1 MAKGF
6 GLKAADGQTVTH
18 KLGEA
23 IEVVG
28 GNSNINTTVKNGKV
42 QVNLNNSLDLSNA
55 GSVKTGDTTLNNS
68 GLTIS
73 GGPSVTKNGIDA
85 GSKKITNV
93 SNGTDPNDAV
103 NFSQLNATNNNVTN
117 LNNTVNNVNATVNKG
132 WNINTTASEGGNV
145 SSSKE
150 HNVKMGDTVTID
162 AGKNINITQSNGKIS
177 IATSDTPN
185 FTGVNTQNLTLRP
198 KGNVDFGGNVL
209 HNVAAPVSDTDAA
222 NKKYVDDGRTTV
234 NSSDK
239 SVSVNGTGTNP
250 KNYDLSVNM
259 TKVANDVKLK
269 YSGDNNTSGENSLS
283 NRVNFKGSDY
293 ITTKASNGEVAFD
306 LTDSTKNKIN
316 NAMQSFTV
324 GGIAVDGKN
333 LESKEIKNGNK
344 VNFKENAYTMV
355 TIESNDNGANVSIT
369 PVLQDLNVNVTT
381 GEVSVNATNSAT
393 HPDGFATAKQVAD
406 AINKSG
412 WTAKVAGVNDGERDA
427 TSIESELINPGDVLT
442 YQAGKNLKVKQES
455 GKITYSTKDNVSFS
469 NVTVGDV
476 VINNQGINAGNK
488 AITNVANGTNATDAV
503 NLSQLNASTAA
514 AKTEVKQG
522 NNVVVNSTKD
532 ADGHTIYTVHAN
544 SSSVSKGSD
553 KIIVNG
559 TYNATTGITD
569 YSVDLSKEAKDQL
582 AKEESV
588 STDSSNLN
596 VSVNATKNATGGND
610 YIVRLNNTLNLTKD
624 GSVTIGDTKLD
635 NNGLTI
641 TGGPNV
647 TKDGIDAGDKKITNV
662 SNGTVDANSKDAVN
676 GSQLYATNQNVT
688 NITNEVGKGW
698 NLTTSKSGS
707 GNAVNSTL
715 HNVKMGETVTLDA
728 GNNINITQTNG
739 TISIS
744 TSDTPTF
751 ANITVKDG
759 KDGKDGAS
767 VVINGKDG
775 TIGANGKDGTGV
787 VLNGKDGTIG
797 INGKNGV
804 NATLTVAEG
813 QTTVNPKDNGQ
824 NITRIVY
831 NTTDASGNTVTREV
845 ATLDDGLKFKGDNDT
860 VINRTLGSQLNI
872 TGGADT
878 ANLTDNNIGVVGNAS
893 GDLVLKLNKNLNL
906 TKDGSVV
913 IGNST
918 LNDGG
923 LTITGGPSI
932 TQGGIDAGDK
942 KITNVTDGDL
952 SATSKDA
959 VNGSQLYATNQN
971 VTNIT
976 NEVGK
981 GWNLTT
987 SQSGSGNAVNST
999 LHNVKM
1005 GETVT
1010 LDAGNNINI
1019 TQNGSNISIST
1030 SDTPNFSNIT
1040 VGKDGKDGQIG
1051 INGKDGASANIT
1063 VANGSGT
1070 LDDSSKGGDG
1080 ITRIVYNT
1088 TNSDGSTT
1096 TREVATKD
1104 DGLIFQGD
1112 NGKAIKKKLGETLNI
1127 TGGVT
1132 DENQLTDNNIGII
1145 NKDGNLTVKLNK
1157 DLNLTKDGSVTIGN
1171 TTLNND
1177 GLNITGGPSITQGG
1191 INAGD
1196 KKITNVSAGNVS
1208 ENSTDAVNGGQLYTA
1223 ITNSGFNLTTKAV
1236 ADSNGQASADG
1247 LSDDDKRI
1255 ATNETFTLGAGN
1267 NIVIKQIANGYEIA
1281 TSNNITVGA
1290 AGKDGKPGVDGTIG
1304 VNGKDGASVVING
1317 KDGSIGLTGPK
1328 GADGK
1333 DGASATLQVVNGTKG
1348 LDGNDGKDGE
1358 SKTRIE
1364 YTKPNGDKEEVA
1376 TLKDGLVFKGD
1387 NDAVINRTLN
1397 SQLDIVGGAKEAN
1410 LTDNNIGVIGNANG
1424 TMTIKLNKDLN
1435 LTENGSV
1442 NLGDT
1447 VLNSTGLTITN
1458 GPKVTKDGIDAG
1470 DKKIT
1475 NVTNGTVDA
1484 NSKDAVNGSQ
1494 LYATNQNVTNITN
1507 EVGKGWNLTTSKS
1520 GSGNAVNST
1529 LHNVKMGETVTLDA
1543 GNNINI
1549 TQTNGTISISTSDT
1563 PTFANITVKDGK
1575 DGKDGAS
1582 VVINGKDGS
1591 IGLTGPKGAD
1601 GSNGTSATIQVV
1613 NGTKGLDGNDGVN
1626 GESKT
1631 RIEYVKPDGN
1641 KEEIA
1646 TLKDGLVFKGDNDT
1660 KINRTLNSRL
1670 DIVGG
1675 AKEANLTANNIGVIG
1690 HANGTMEVKLN
1701 KDLNLTDKGSISIG
1715 NTTLNNEGLTING
1728 GPNIT
1733 QGGIDAGNK
1742 KITNVAD
1749 GNVSKDSK
1757 DAINGGQLYSVIA
1770 NTGFNLASK
1779 AVENTTG
1786 TVSETTGL
1794 DEAGK
1799 RILTNETFNLDAGN
1813 NIVIKQIK
1821 DGYEVATAENV
1832 TFTNIT
1838 VGKDGK
1844 DGTIG
1849 VNGKDGTGVVLNG
1862 KDGVI
1867 GINGKDGVSAN
1878 ITVANGSGTLDAD
1891 DKGGKGI
1898 TRIVYNTTNED
1909 GSVTT
1914 REVATKDDGLVFQGD
1929 NGDVIKKKLGQTLN
1943 ITGGV
1948 TEENKLTDNNIGVVS
1963 KDGNL
1968 TVKLNKDLNLTKD
1981 GSVTIGDVN
1990 LSNGGLSI
1998 NGGPSINK
2006 DGIDAGDKKIT
2017 NVTNGTVDANSKD
2030 AVNGS
2035 QLYAT
2040 NQNVTNITNE
2050 VGKGWNLTTSKSGS
2064 GNAVNSTLHNV
2075 KMGETVTLDAGNNI
2089 NITQTNG
2096 TISISTSDTPTFS
2109 NITVKDGKDGTSVV
2123 INGKDGTIG
2132 ANGKDGTGVVLNGKD
2147 GTIGIN
2153 GKNGVNATL
2162 TVAEGQTTVNP
2173 KDKGQNITRIVY
2185 NTTDKDGNTVTRE
2198 VATLDD
2204 GLKFKGDNDTVINRT
2219 LGSQLNITG
2228 GADTANLTDNNIG
2241 VVGNANGDLVLK
2253 LNKNLN
2259 LTKDGS
2265 VVIGNSTLNDGGLT
2279 INGGPSI
2286 KIDGINAGD
2295 KKITNV
2301 AAGDISKDS
2310 KDAVN
2315 GGQLYSVIADTGFNL
2330 ASKQVTGTNGVS
2342 SVDANLADADKRVV
2356 TNETFNLDAGNNIV
2370 IKQIKDGYEV
2380 ATAENVTFTNITVGK
2395 DGKDGTIGVNG
2406 KDGASVVLNGK
2417 DGSIGLTGPKG
2428 QDGKDGASAN
2438 ITVANGT
2445 GTLDEN
2451 GKGGDGITRI
2461 VYNTTNADGSVTTRE
2476 VATKDDGLVFQG
2488 DNGDVIKKKLGQTL
2502 NITGGVTEENKLTD
2516 NNIGVVSK
2524 DGNLTVKLSKDLN
2537 LTDKGTITIGD
2548 VNLSNGGLTINGGPS
2563 INKDGIN
2570 AGDKKITNV
2579 ADGNVSNGSKE
2590 AINGGQLYTAITNS
2604 GFNLTTKAVAG
2615 SNGEESE
2622 DANLSDDD
2630 KRIANNETFT
2640 LDAGNNLV
2648 IKQIAN
2654 GYQIATSSNMTIGK
2668 DGKDGVDGRI
2678 GVNGKDGAS
2687 VVLNGKD
2694 GSIGLTGPKGADGK
2708 SASANISVANGT
2720 GTLDENGKGGDG
2732 ITRIVYNTTNADG
2745 TTTTREIATKDDGL
2759 VFQGDNGKA
2768 IKKKL
2773 GETLNITGGVT
2784 EESKLTD
2791 NNIGIINKDGNLTV
2805 KLSKDLNLTDKG
2817 TITIGDVNLSNGGLT
2832 INGGPSINKDGIN
2845 AGDKKITNV
2854 ADGNVS
2860 NGSKEAINGG
2870 QLYTAIT
2877 NSGFNL
2883 TTKAVADSNGQVSAD
2898 GLSDDDKRIATNE
2911 TFTLDAGN
2919 NLVIKQIANGY
2930 EIATGNNITVGA
2942 AGKDGKP
2949 GVDGTIGVNGKDGA
2963 SVVINGK
2970 DGSIGLTGPK
2980 GQDGKDGASA
2990 TLQVVNGTKGL
3001 DGNDGKDGESKTRIE
3016 YVKPDGTKEEVATL
3030 KDGLVFKG
3038 DNDTKI
3044 NRTLNS
3050 QLEIVGG
3057 AKEADLTDNNIGVI
3071 GDANGT
3077 MTIKLNKD
3085 LNLTDK
3091 GSVNLGGTVLN
3102 STGLTITNGPSITK
3116 DGINAGDKKVT
3127 NVTEGTLAED
3137 SKDAVN
3143 GSQLYATNQNITNV
3157 TNDVAKGWNITTSGN
3172 ANGTSLHN
3180 VRMGDTVTLDAGNN
3194 INITQTNGTISIS
3207 TSDTPNFAN
3216 VTVGKDGQNGID
3228 GTIGVNG
3235 KDGASVVLNGKDG
3248 SIGLTGPKGADGKS
3262 ASANITVA
3270 NGTGTLDE
3278 NGKGGDGIERIVY
3291 NTTNKDGSVTT
3302 REIATKDDG
3311 LVFKGDNGK
3320 AIKKKL
3326 GETLNI
3332 TGGVTEADKLTD
3344 NNIGVVNKDGNLT
3357 VKLSKDLNLTD
3368 KGSVT
3373 IGNVSISSGGI
3384 DLGNTTITNLNGN
3397 LDKVDNTTT
3406 SNPDQT
3412 GNKYENI
3419 TNNAATVG
3427 DVLNAGWNLQANG
3440 NAVDFVTHG
3449 NTVNFNNGTG
3459 VAVNAVYNATTG
3471 ATNITFNTTN
3481 SYIDENGAL
3490 TNTPSNKVK
3499 FIGAN
3504 NSAPV
3509 LITNV
3514 DSGVLPQGTSLPTN
3528 VTFNEYLNNLTGD
3541 ALNNVVNAGDLKNA
3555 TQNITKDTLSAV
3567 GFNLKSAI
3575 VAGSN
3580 GAVSEQDGLT
3590 EADKRLTNNET
3601 FNLNAGNNIVI
3612 KQIANGYEVATSNNI
3627 TVGAAGKDGKD
3638 GVDGTIGVNGK
3649 DGSAVVINGK
3659 DGSIGLNGKDG
3670 ANGLTIKGGQ
3680 GPAGVNGKD
3689 GETTTRIQYVVNGT
3703 TENVANL
3710 NDGLKFKGDNDQVIN
3725 RTLNSQLNIVGGAQ
3739 EANLTANNIGV
3750 IGHANGTMEVK
3761 LNKDLNLTKDGSIT
3775 LGNTTLKDGNFT
3787 MGNVTINN
3795 DGLTIKDGPS
3805 ITNKGID
3812 AGNKVIT
3819 NVANGTNAT
3828 DAVNLSQLNAS
3839 TAAAKTEVQ
3848 QGKNVVVTNT
3858 TAADGHTI
3866 YTVNAE
3872 KSVVTGSN
3880 AVNVTTTVDKANF
3893 TTSYN
3898 IDLSDEMKKQIGKE
3912 ESVTAGD
3919 SNIKVVANGTNASGG
3934 KNFDVSLNKDLNL
3947 TKDGSV
3953 TIGGTS
3959 LTDGNVTVGNTTL
3972 NNDGLAI
3979 KNGPSITN
3987 EGINAGNK
3995 KVTNVADGDISPNSK
4010 DAINGSQLYT
4020 SIANSGFNLATNGE
4034 VIGTDKRINNNE
4046 TFTLNQGKNIVVKQI
4061 DNGYEVSTA
4070 NNFII
4075 GEKGEPGKDGVDG
4088 TIGVNGKDGSSVVI
4102 NGKDGS
4108 IGLTGPKGAD
4118 GKNATATIRVID
4130 GQKGL
4135 DGNDGKDGESKTR
4148 IEYTKQDGSKEQV
4161 ATLND
4166 GLEFMGDSGTVSKQ
4180 KLNSRVNVVGGQA
4193 DESKLSSAANIGV
4206 VSDGKG
4212 KLTVKLA
4219 KDIDLGKEGSV
4230 AIGNTTVNNNGLVI
4244 KGSDPKGTDTV
4255 SVTDKGISAGNK
4267 VISNVAPGV
4276 KPTDAVN
4283 KGQLD
4288 QVRGDI
4294 YNVNN
4299 RVDNLDKRVRGIGAN
4314 AAAASSL
4321 PQVYMPGKSMVAA
4334 AAGGYSGASA
4344 IAVGYSRASDNGK
4357 VILKLTGTANSAGHY
4372 SGGVGVGYQW

>member
-1 MAKGF
+1 MNKIFKVVFNHALGVWVAVSELAKGYVKSSRNSVNDNTGDTKLNVFSKESGYFKLSMLSLALFVTAGLIAEPANAVANLAGNTADSGHTGTIVIGAYGEYKKEGASTYGNRADTYQQNPSSGPQYGSIAIGGYAAVSGVKKAIAYGHSAKVTGGPEGGIALGANSQVSAAASTEASTKSLTINGTTYTYAGQPTSSTAQLSIGNGNLKRQITNVAAGRVSESSTDAINGSQLYAVVKAINGLNATSGGLSNFIVGADKNHNATGINVTKDANRFDVISADEKYLTTKVNGTSVEIDLNASAKNAINQVANNTQNITKNAQNISNNAQNITKNVQNISNNTQNITKNAQDIAKGF
-6 GLKAADGQTVTH
+6 GLKAADGQNVTH
-18 KLGEA
+18 KLGNP

-28 GNSNINTTVKNGKV
+28 GNSNINTTVDGGKV
-42 QVNLNNSLDLSNA
+42 KINLNNTLDLSKT
-55 GSVKTGDTTLNNS
+55 GSVKTGDTTLNNT

-73 GGPSVTKNGIDA
+73 GGPSVTKNGINAGNQKITNVSNGTNPNDAVNFSQLNATNNNVTNLNNSVNNINATVNKGWNINTSKSGTGNVSGNKQHNIKMGDTVTIDAGDNINITQASGQISIATSKTPNFTSVDTGSLTVRPNGNVNFGGNVLQNVGKPTNNTDAANKKYVDDGRTIVTSKDKSVTINVSGTDQKTYDLSVNVTSTTPDFKYKGDNNTSGSNKLSEAITFQGSDHVKTTASNGTVTFDLTDTAKTQLKKEESVNSTSSNVIVTENGKNSTGGKNYSVSLNNTLDLTDAGSVKAGNTLLNNTGLTISGGPSVTQGGINA

-132 WNINTTASEGGNV
+132 WNISTTASAGGNV
-145 SSSKE
+145 SGNKN

-185 FTGVNTQNLTLRP
+185 FTGVSTQNLTVRP
-198 KGNVDFGGNVL
+198 NGNIDFGNNVL
-209 HNVAAPVSDTDAA
+209 HNVAAPTADTGAA

-234 NSSDK
+234 NSTDK
-239 SVSVNGTGTNP
+239 SVNVTANSANP

-259 TKVANDVKLK
+259 SKVANDVTLK
-269 YSGDNNTSGENSLS
+269 YSADSGNGTNKLAEE
-283 NRVNFKGSDY
+283 VKFKGSDY
-293 ITTKASNGEVAFD
+293 VKTTAKNGEVAFD
-306 LTDSTKNKIN
+306 LSDNAKNKIN
-316 NAMQSFTV
+316 NAIQNFTV
-324 GGIAVDGKN
+324 GADKANTAAGLNITNGGRFDIVGAENNYIETAVSGNNITVGLNSTAVDSIKKAQKGFGLKAQDGANVTHQLGEAIEVVGGNSNINTTIADGKV
-333 LESKEIKNGNK
+333 K
-344 VNFKENAYTMV
+344 VNLNNTLDLTKDGKI
-355 TIESNDNGANVSIT
+355 TIGNSTLNDNGLTIT
-369 PVLQDLNVNVTT
+369 NGPSVTK
-381 GEVSVNATNSAT
+381 E
-393 HPDGFATAKQVAD
+393 
-406 AINKSG
+406 
-412 WTAKVAGVNDGERDA
+412 
-427 TSIESELINPGDVLT
+427 
-442 YQAGKNLKVKQES
+442 
-455 GKITYSTKDNVSFS
+455 
-469 NVTVGDV
+469 
-476 VINNQGINAGNK
+476 GINAGNK
-488 AITNVANGTNATDAV
+488 NITNVANGTNATDAVNLSQLNASKTEVKQGKNVVVSNETAADGHTIYTVNANASSVSKGSDNVTVTGEYNATTGITDYKVDLSEQAKKDLAKEESVSTDSSNLNVTVNATQNAKGGKDYIVRLNNTLNLTKDGSVTIGDTKLDNSGLTINGGPSVTKEGINAGNKNITNVANGTNATDAV

-522 NNVVVNSTKD
+522 NNVIVNSTKD

-544 SSSVSKGSD
+544 TSSVSNGSD
-553 KIIVNG
+553 KVTVTGN
-559 TYNATTGITD
+559 YNATTGITD
-569 YSVDLSKEAKDQL
+569 YSVDLSKAAKDQL

-588 STDSSNLN
+588 STDSANLN
-596 VSVNATKNATGGND
+596 VSVNATKNTTGGND
-610 YIVRLNNTLNLTKD
+610 YIVRLNNTLNLTEN

-641 TGGPNV
+641 NGGPNV
-647 TKDGIDAGDKKITNV
+647 TKDGINAGDKKITNV
-662 SNGTVDANSKDAVN
+662 TNGTLSADSKDAVN
-676 GSQLYATNQNVT
+676 GSQLYATNQNIT
-688 NITNEVGKGW
+688 NVTNEVAKGW
-698 NLTTSKSGS
+698 NITTS
-707 GNAVNSTL
+707 GNAVNSTV
-715 HNVKMGETVTLDA
+715 HNVKMGETVTIDA
-728 GNNINITQTNG
+728 GSNINITQNNG
-739 TISIS
+739 NISIS

-751 ANITVKDG
+751 SNITVKDG
-759 KDGKDGAS
+759 KDG
-767 VVINGKDG
+767 
-775 TIGANGKDGTGV
+775 
-787 VLNGKDGTIG
+787 
-797 INGKNGV
+797 
-804 NATLTVAEG
+804 
-813 QTTVNPKDNGQ
+813 Q
-824 NITRIVY
+824 N
-831 NTTDASGNTVTREV
+831 
-845 ATLDDGLKFKGDNDT
+845 
-860 VINRTLGSQLNI
+860 
-872 TGGADT
+872 
-878 ANLTDNNIGVVGNAS
+878 
-893 GDLVLKLNKNLNL
+893 
-906 TKDGSVV
+906 
-913 IGNST
+913 
-918 LNDGG
+918 
-923 LTITGGPSI
+923 
-932 TQGGIDAGDK
+932 
-942 KITNVTDGDL
+942 
-952 SATSKDA
+952 
-959 VNGSQLYATNQN
+959 
-971 VTNIT
+971 
-976 NEVGK
+976 
-981 GWNLTT
+981 
-987 SQSGSGNAVNST
+987 
-999 LHNVKM
+999 
-1005 GETVT
+1005 
-1010 LDAGNNINI
+1010 
-1019 TQNGSNISIST
+1019 
-1030 SDTPNFSNIT
+1030 
-1040 VGKDGKDGQIG
+1040 
-1051 INGKDGASANIT
+1051 
-1063 VANGSGT
+1063 
-1070 LDDSSKGGDG
+1070 
-1080 ITRIVYNT
+1080 
-1088 TNSDGSTT
+1088 
-1096 TREVATKD
+1096 
-1104 DGLIFQGD
+1104 
-1112 NGKAIKKKLGETLNI
+1112 
-1127 TGGVT
+1127 
-1132 DENQLTDNNIGII
+1132 
-1145 NKDGNLTVKLNK
+1145 
-1157 DLNLTKDGSVTIGN
+1157 
-1171 TTLNND
+1171 
-1177 GLNITGGPSITQGG
+1177 
-1191 INAGD
+1191 
-1196 KKITNVSAGNVS
+1196 
-1208 ENSTDAVNGGQLYTA
+1208 
-1223 ITNSGFNLTTKAV
+1223 
-1236 ADSNGQASADG
+1236 
-1247 LSDDDKRI
+1247 
-1255 ATNETFTLGAGN
+1255 
-1267 NIVIKQIANGYEIA
+1267 
-1281 TSNNITVGA
+1281 
-1290 AGKDGKPGVDGTIG
+1290 
-1304 VNGKDGASVVING
+1304 GASVVING

-1328 GADGK
+1328 GADG
-1333 DGASATLQVVNGTKG
+1333 A
-1348 LDGNDGKDGE
+1348 
-1358 SKTRIE
+1358 
-1364 YTKPNGDKEEVA
+1364 
-1376 TLKDGLVFKGD
+1376 
-1387 NDAVINRTLN
+1387 
-1397 SQLDIVGGAKEAN
+1397 
-1410 LTDNNIGVIGNANG
+1410 
-1424 TMTIKLNKDLN
+1424 
-1435 LTENGSV
+1435 
-1442 NLGDT
+1442 
-1447 VLNSTGLTITN
+1447 
-1458 GPKVTKDGIDAG
+1458 
-1470 DKKIT
+1470 
-1475 NVTNGTVDA
+1475 
-1484 NSKDAVNGSQ
+1484 
-1494 LYATNQNVTNITN
+1494 
-1507 EVGKGWNLTTSKS
+1507 
-1520 GSGNAVNST
+1520 
-1529 LHNVKMGETVTLDA
+1529 
-1543 GNNINI
+1543 
-1549 TQTNGTISISTSDT
+1549 
-1563 PTFANITVKDGK
+1563 
-1575 DGKDGAS
+1575 
-1582 VVINGKDGS
+1582 
-1591 IGLTGPKGAD
+1591 
-1601 GSNGTSATIQVV
+1601 NGTSATIKVV

-1631 RIEYVKPDGN
+1631 RIEYVKPDGT

-1646 TLKDGLVFKGDNDT
+1646 TLKDGLKFKGDNAQV
-1660 KINRTLNSRL
+1660 INRTLNSQL

-1675 AKEANLTANNIGVIG
+1675 AKEANLTANNIGVVG

-1715 NTTLNNEGLTING
+1715 NTTLNNDGLTING

-1749 GNVSKDSK
+1749 GNVTKDSK
-1757 DAINGGQLYSVIA
+1757 DAVNGGQLYSVIA
-1770 NTGFNLASK
+1770 ETGFNLASK
-1779 AVENTTG
+1779 VVENTTG
-1786 TVSETTGL
+1786 AVSEATGL
-1794 DEAGK
+1794 DAAGK

-1878 ITVANGSGTLDAD
+1878 ITVANGTGTLDAD

-1898 TRIVYNTTNED
+1898 TRIVYNTTNAD
-1909 GSVTT
+1909 GSTTT
-1914 REVATKDDGLVFQGD
+1914 REVATKDDGLVFKGD
-1929 NGDVIKKKLGQTLN
+1929 NGDAIKKKLGETLN

-1948 TEENKLTDNNIGVVS
+1948 TEENKLTDNNIGVVN

-1968 TVKLNKDLNLTKD
+1968 TVKLNKDLNLTD
-1981 GSVTIGDVN
+1981 NGSVTIGGTTLN
-1990 LSNGGLSI
+1990 KEGLTI
-1998 NGGPSINK
+1998 NDGPSIHK
-2006 DGIDAGDKKIT
+2006 DGINAGDKKIT
-2017 NVTNGTVDANSKD
+2017 NVTNGTLSADSKD

-2040 NQNVTNITNE
+2040 NQNVTNVTNE
-2050 VGKGWNLTTSKSGS
+2050 VGKGWNITTSKSGS
-2064 GNAVNSTLHNV
+2064 GNVANSTLHNV

-2109 NITVKDGKDGTSVV
+2109 NITVKDGKDGKDGASVV
-2123 INGKDGTIG
+2123 INGKDGSIGLTGPKG
-2132 ANGKDGTGVVLNGKD
+2132 ANGKNGASAN
-2147 GTIGIN
+2147 IS
-2153 GKNGVNATL
+2153 
-2162 TVAEGQTTVNP
+2162 VAEGQTTVNP
-2173 KDKGQNITRIVY
+2173 KDNGQNITRIVY
-2185 NTTDKDGNTVTRE
+2185 NTTDASGNTVTRE
-2198 VATLDD
+2198 VATMDD
-2204 GLKFKGDNDTVINRT
+2204 GLKFKGDNDTIINRT

-2228 GADTANLTDNNIG
+2228 GVTDTANLTDNNIG

-2265 VVIGNSTLNDGGLT
+2265 LAIGNSTLNDGGLT

-2286 KIDGINAGD
+2286 KTDGINAGD

-2301 AAGDISKDS
+2301 AAGDINKDS

-2315 GGQLYSVIADTGFNL
+2315 GGQLYSVIANTGFNL
-2330 ASKQVTGTNGVS
+2330 ASKQVAGTNGAS
-2342 SVDANLADADKRVV
+2342 SEAENLAEGDKRIV

-2406 KDGASVVLNGK
+2406 ANGTGVVLNGK
-2417 DGSIGLTGPKG
+2417 DGSIGIK
-2428 QDGKDGASAN
+2428 GKDGASAN

-2461 VYNTTNADGSVTTRE
+2461 VYNTTNSDGSVTTRE
-2476 VATKDDGLVFQG
+2476 VATKDDGLVFKG
-2488 DNGDVIKKKLGQTL
+2488 DNGEAIKKKLGETL
-2502 NITGGVTEENKLTD
+2502 NITGGVTEADKLTD
-2516 NNIGVVSK
+2516 NNIGVVNK

-2537 LTDKGTITIGD
+2537 LTDKGSITIGD
-2548 VNLSNGGLTINGGPS
+2548 ANLSNGGLTINGGPS

-2590 AINGGQLYTAITNS
+2590 AINGGQLYAAITNS
-2604 GFNLTTKAVAG
+2604 GFSLTTKAVAN
-2615 SNGEESE
+2615 SNGEASAE
-2622 DANLSDDD
+2622 ANLSADD

-2687 VVLNGKD
+2687 VVINGKD
-2694 GSIGLTGPKGADGK
+2694 GSIGLTGPKGENGKDG
-2708 SASANISVANGT
+2708 ASANITVANGT
-2720 GTLDENGKGGDG
+2720 GTLDETGKGGEG

-2759 VFQGDNGKA
+2759 VFKGDNGEA

-2784 EESKLTD
+2784 DDSKLTD
-2791 NNIGIINKDGNLTV
+2791 NNIGVVNKNGNLTV
-2805 KLSKDLNLTDKG
+2805 KLNKDLNLTDKG
-2817 TITIGDVNLSNGGLT
+2817 SVTIGDVNLSNGGLS
-2832 INGGPSINKDGIN
+2832 INGGPSISKDGIN

-2854 ADGNVS
+2854 TNGTLSAD
-2860 NGSKEAINGG
+2860 SKE
-2870 QLYTAIT
+2870 
-2877 NSGFNL
+2877 
-2883 TTKAVADSNGQVSAD
+2883 
-2898 GLSDDDKRIATNE
+2898 
-2911 TFTLDAGN
+2911 
-2919 NLVIKQIANGY
+2919 
-2930 EIATGNNITVGA
+2930 
-2942 AGKDGKP
+2942 
-2949 GVDGTIGVNGKDGA
+2949 
-2963 SVVINGK
+2963 
-2970 DGSIGLTGPK
+2970 
-2980 GQDGKDGASA
+2980 
-2990 TLQVVNGTKGL
+2990 
-3001 DGNDGKDGESKTRIE
+3001 
-3016 YVKPDGTKEEVATL
+3016 
-3030 KDGLVFKG
+3030 
-3038 DNDTKI
+3038 
-3044 NRTLNS
+3044 
-3050 QLEIVGG
+3050 
-3057 AKEADLTDNNIGVI
+3057 
-3071 GDANGT
+3071 
-3077 MTIKLNKD
+3077 
-3085 LNLTDK
+3085 
-3091 GSVNLGGTVLN
+3091 
-3102 STGLTITNGPSITK
+3102 
-3116 DGINAGDKKVT
+3116 
-3127 NVTEGTLAED
+3127 
-3137 SKDAVN
+3137 AVN
-3143 GSQLYATNQNITNV
+3143 GSQLYATNQNVTNITNEV
-3157 TNDVAKGWNITTSGN
+3157 GKGWNITTSKSGSGN
-3172 ANGTSLHN
+3172 VANSTLHN
-3180 VRMGDTVTLDAGNN
+3180 VKMGDTVTLDAGNN

-3216 VTVGKDGQNGID
+3216 VTVGKDGKDGVD

-3235 KDGASVVLNGKDG
+3235 KDGASVVINGKDG
-3248 SIGLTGPKGADGKS
+3248 SIGLTGPKGADGKAG
-3262 ASANITVA
+3262 ASANITVKD
-3270 NGTGTLDE
+3270 GSGTLDE
-3278 NGKGGDGIERIVY
+3278 ANKGGDGITRLVY
-3291 NTTNKDGSVTT
+3291 NTTNADGSTTT

-3311 LVFKGDNGK
+3311 LVFKGDNGE

-3332 TGGVTEADKLTD
+3332 TGGVTDDSKLTD

-3384 DLGNTTITNLNGN
+3384 DLGNTTITNLSGN
-3397 LDKVDNTTT
+3397 LDKVNNTTT
-3406 SNPDQT
+3406 SNPDQN

-3440 NAVDFVTHG
+3440 KAVDFVTHG

-3481 SYIDENGAL
+3481 SYVDENGAL
-3490 TNTPSNKVK
+3490 TNTPSNKVR

-3514 DSGVLPQGTSLPTN
+3514 DSGVLPQGTSLPAN
-3528 VTFNEYLNNLTGD
+3528 VTFNEYLNNLTGP

-3567 GFNLKSAI
+3567 GFNLKSAV

-3580 GAVSEQDGLT
+3580 GAASEQDGLT

-3627 TVGAAGKDGKD
+3627 TVGAAGKNGKD
-3638 GVDGTIGVNGK
+3638 GIDGTIGVNGK

-3761 LNKDLNLTKDGSIT
+3761 LNKDLNLTKDGSVT

-3787 MGNVTINN
+3787 MGNVTMNN

-3812 AGNKVIT
+3812 GGNKTIT
-3819 NVANGTNAT
+3819 NIANGTNAT
-3828 DAVNLSQLNAS
+3828 DAVNLQQLNAS
-3839 TAAAKTEVQ
+3839 MAAAKTELVE
-3848 QGKNVVVTNT
+3848 GKNVNITSSVG
-3858 TAADGHTI
+3858 ADKQTI

-3880 AVNVTTTVDKANF
+3880 AVNVATTVDKANF

-3898 IDLSDEMKKQIGKE
+3898 IDLSEEMKKQIAKE

-3947 TKDGSV
+3947 SKDGSV

-3959 LTDGNVTVGNTTL
+3959 LKDGNVTIGNTTL
-3972 NNDGLAI
+3972 NNDGLTI
-3979 KNGPSITN
+3979 KNGPSITS

-4010 DAINGSQLYT
+4010 EAINGGQLYT

-4034 VIGTDKRINNNE
+4034 VAGTDKRINNNE
-4046 TFTLNQGKNIVVKQI
+4046 TFTLNQGKNIIVKQI
-4061 DNGYEVSTA
+4061 DNGYEVSTT
-4070 NNFII
+4070 NNFVI

-4118 GKNATATIRVID
+4118 GKNASATVRVID

-4219 KDIDLGKEGSV
+4219 KDIDLGKDGSV
-4230 AIGNTTVNNNGLVI
+4230 AIGNTTVNNNGVVI
-4244 KGSDPKGTDTV
+4244 KGSDPKGRDTV

-4294 YNVNN
+4294 HNVNN

-4344 IAVGYSRASDNGK
+4344 IAVGYSRSSDNGK

>member
-1 MAKGF
+1 MNNIYKVVWSAVTNSLVVVSELARSKGKSASTVSDVKDTSNRTVAITIAAVTAALQIAAVGTVTVGLFAPMEAKAVISIGKINNNGTVSNQTVASSTKDGETYPYNYYNPGSKSYENASTNTPKGTGDNYTTLSSTGIAIGLNTSATSLWNNYSNGIAIGAYSKATGGLAIAIGAYSRAENIGSVALGTASRSAGFNSFAVMRQSAAIGDYSTAIGSTAWSDGRSSVAIGSSATAKGKQSFAIGAADHVTLDTNDKNSEVKRTKYDGMNNTQSNGDRSFAIGTSAKTNGNDSFALGSNSTTGVYDTTYDSYLSANVLSANKSKSADRAFSFGTNSRALGKDSFVLGTSAAAKEDNAFALGTNATANSNSSVAFGFNAASTGNSSIAFGVTAKTNGEKSIALGTSANTTGEKAVAIGSDSKALSASTVAIGTNSKADKFGSMSIGENANSTAKNAVTIGMNSSVIGENATAIGTEANVTMANGTAIGRSALSSQKNALAVGYKAIAKGEDSSAIGTEALASATNSTAIGSSSNANESYSAALGANANATKQYSVALGANSATNSNATSENSATVNNITYSGFEGQVNDDGYQVSVGSSTIKRQIKNVAAGNISAKSTDAINGSQLYVTNQVIGNLAHSIKDNFGGNAKVNTNGTITYTNVGGTGKDTINDAIAAVKEIVIAGTNTNVTSSTDANGSTTYTVNAWNTTLTAGSKEVNVTSQENATSRVLSYTVDLSDSAKNNITTANNTANTAITEVKKGWNLTTKANGGSVTNSSIKKVNMGELVTFNAGKNINLTQDGANITIATSDKPTFETVTTQNFTVKSGGKIDMGNNIVSNVATPKSDNDATNKKYVDDGRTQVKSSDGSVTITNSTDNGAKVYDLKVAKVNANISYTGDTGNGTSELGKPIKFAGTQDEIVTEAKDGEVTFKLADKVKDNISNNTNNITNNTNNITNITNTIAKGF
-6 GLKAADGQTVTH
+6 GLQAQDNNVVNK
-18 KLGEA
+18 KLGENA
-23 IEVVG
+23 SLVG
-28 GNSNINTTVKNGKV
+28 GNSNINTTVKDGKIAI
-42 QVNLNNSLDLSNA
+42 NLNNTLNLTND
-55 GSVKTGDTTLNNS
+55 GSVKIDNTTVNKD
-68 GLTIS
+68 GLTIT

-85 GSKKITNV
+85 GGKKITNV
-93 SNGTDPNDAV
+93 SNGTNSSDAV
-103 NFSQLNATNNNVTN
+103 NFSQLNATNNNITN
-117 LNNTVNNVNATVNKG
+117 LNNSVNNINATVNKG
-132 WNINTTASEGGNV
+132 WNINTTASTGGNV
-145 SSSKE
+145 SGSTDHKI
-150 HNVKMGDTVTID
+150 KMGDTVTID
-162 AGKNINITQSNGKIS
+162 AGNNINITQSNGNIS
-177 IATSDTPN
+177 IATSDTPTFSN
-185 FTGVNTQNLTLRP
+185 VTVGKNGKDGNIAING
-198 KGNVDFGGNVL
+198 KGGKSANIT
-209 HNVAAPVSDTDAA
+209 VSDG
-222 NKKYVDDGRTTV
+222 KTTV

-239 SVSVNGTGTNP
+239 
-250 KNYDLSVNM
+250 
-259 TKVANDVKLK
+259 
-269 YSGDNNTSGENSLS
+269 
-283 NRVNFKGSDY
+283 
-293 ITTKASNGEVAFD
+293 
-306 LTDSTKNKIN
+306 
-316 NAMQSFTV
+316 
-324 GGIAVDGKN
+324 
-333 LESKEIKNGNK
+333 
-344 VNFKENAYTMV
+344 
-355 TIESNDNGANVSIT
+355 
-369 PVLQDLNVNVTT
+369 
-381 GEVSVNATNSAT
+381 
-393 HPDGFATAKQVAD
+393 
-406 AINKSG
+406 
-412 WTAKVAGVNDGERDA
+412 
-427 TSIESELINPGDVLT
+427 
-442 YQAGKNLKVKQES
+442 
-455 GKITYSTKDNVSFS
+455 
-469 NVTVGDV
+469 
-476 VINNQGINAGNK
+476 
-488 AITNVANGTNATDAV
+488 
-503 NLSQLNASTAA
+503 
-514 AKTEVKQG
+514 
-522 NNVVVNSTKD
+522 
-532 ADGHTIYTVHAN
+532 
-544 SSSVSKGSD
+544 
-553 KIIVNG
+553 
-559 TYNATTGITD
+559 
-569 YSVDLSKEAKDQL
+569 
-582 AKEESV
+582 
-588 STDSSNLN
+588 
-596 VSVNATKNATGGND
+596 
-610 YIVRLNNTLNLTKD
+610 
-624 GSVTIGDTKLD
+624 
-635 NNGLTI
+635 
-641 TGGPNV
+641 
-647 TKDGIDAGDKKITNV
+647 
-662 SNGTVDANSKDAVN
+662 
-676 GSQLYATNQNVT
+676 
-688 NITNEVGKGW
+688 
-698 NLTTSKSGS
+698 
-707 GNAVNSTL
+707 
-715 HNVKMGETVTLDA
+715 
-728 GNNINITQTNG
+728 
-739 TISIS
+739 
-744 TSDTPTF
+744 
-751 ANITVKDG
+751 
-759 KDGKDGAS
+759 
-767 VVINGKDG
+767 
-775 TIGANGKDGTGV
+775 
-787 VLNGKDGTIG
+787 
-797 INGKNGV
+797 
-804 NATLTVAEG
+804 
-813 QTTVNPKDNGQ
+813 GQ

-831 NTTDASGNTVTREV
+831 NTTNTDGTVTTREV
-845 ATLDDGLKFKGDNDT
+845 ATLDDGLKFKGDA
-860 VINRTLGSQLNI
+860 GGEI
-872 TGGADT
+872 T
-878 ANLTDNNIGVVGNAS
+878 
-893 GDLVLKLNKNLNL
+893 
-906 TKDGSVV
+906 
-913 IGNST
+913 
-918 LNDGG
+918 
-923 LTITGGPSI
+923 
-932 TQGGIDAGDK
+932 
-942 KITNVTDGDL
+942 
-952 SATSKDA
+952 
-959 VNGSQLYATNQN
+959 
-971 VTNIT
+971 
-976 NEVGK
+976 
-981 GWNLTT
+981 
-987 SQSGSGNAVNST
+987 
-999 LHNVKM
+999 
-1005 GETVT
+1005 
-1010 LDAGNNINI
+1010 
-1019 TQNGSNISIST
+1019 
-1030 SDTPNFSNIT
+1030 
-1040 VGKDGKDGQIG
+1040 
-1051 INGKDGASANIT
+1051 
-1063 VANGSGT
+1063 
-1070 LDDSSKGGDG
+1070 
-1080 ITRIVYNT
+1080 
-1088 TNSDGSTT
+1088 
-1096 TREVATKD
+1096 
-1104 DGLIFQGD
+1104 
-1112 NGKAIKKKLGETLNI
+1112 KKLGETLNI
-1127 TGGVT
+1127 F
-1132 DENQLTDNNIGII
+1132 
-1145 NKDGNLTVKLNK
+1145 
-1157 DLNLTKDGSVTIGN
+1157 
-1171 TTLNND
+1171 
-1177 GLNITGGPSITQGG
+1177 GG
-1191 INAGD
+1191 I
-1196 KKITNVSAGNVS
+1196 TT
-1208 ENSTDAVNGGQLYTA
+1208 EN
-1223 ITNSGFNLTTKAV
+1223 K
-1236 ADSNGQASADG
+1236 
-1247 LSDDDKRI
+1247 
-1255 ATNETFTLGAGN
+1255 
-1267 NIVIKQIANGYEIA
+1267 
-1281 TSNNITVGA
+1281 
-1290 AGKDGKPGVDGTIG
+1290 
-1304 VNGKDGASVVING
+1304 
-1317 KDGSIGLTGPK
+1317 
-1328 GADGK
+1328 
-1333 DGASATLQVVNGTKG
+1333 
-1348 LDGNDGKDGE
+1348 
-1358 SKTRIE
+1358 
-1364 YTKPNGDKEEVA
+1364 
-1376 TLKDGLVFKGD
+1376 
-1387 NDAVINRTLN
+1387 
-1397 SQLDIVGGAKEAN
+1397 

>member
-1 MAKGF
+1 MNKIFKVIWNHSLGTWVAVSELAKGYAKSSSSSSVTSKEEGNLERERGGLKLSKITFLLLALTAVGTSWAVNVGSTKDVGNYGTISIGESGEFGSSEYSRVGRGTGEWTSSTLHSIAIGGGASTDYARATALGYRASVTRNDSVAIGSNSTTGSTNLTNADKLPGTNYIFAGAPNSSTPVFSVGNARSKLYRQIQNVAAGSITENSTDAINGSQLYAVVRAIGELNTTSAGLSNFIVGADKNHNATGINVTKDANRFDVISADEKYLTTKVNGTSVEIDLNASSKQAINQVANNTQNISKNTQNIANNTQNISNNNKNITNNTKNITNNTNTIAKGF
-6 GLKAADGQTVTH
+6 GLKASDGQNVTH
-18 KLGEA
+18 NLGSP
-23 IEVVG
+23 IEVIG
-28 GNSNINTTVKNGKV
+28 GNSNVNTTVNGGKV
-42 QVNLNNSLDLSNA
+42 QINLNNTLDLSKT
-55 GSVKTGDTTLNNS
+55 GSVKTGDTTLNNT

-73 GGPSVTKNGIDA
+73 GGPSVTKNGINAGNQKITNVSNGTSPNDAVNFSQLNATNNNVTNLNNTVNNVNATVNKGWNINTTKSGTGNVSGSSNHNIKMGDTVTIDAGDNINITQASGKISIATSKTPNFTSVDTGNLTVRPNGNINFGGNKLTNVSNGTSSTDAVNLQQLNASKTEVKAGNNVNVTKTSDANGSVYTVNADKSIVSNGSDKVKVTATAGANNTTNYSVDLSDTAKTQLAKEESVNSTSSNVIVTENGKNSTGGKNYSVSLNNTLNLTDAGSVKAGSTLLNNTGLTISGGPSVTQGGINA

-132 WNINTTASEGGNV
+132 WNINTTASAGGNV
-145 SSSKE
+145 SGNKD

-185 FTGVNTQNLTLRP
+185 FTAVSTQNLTVRP
-198 KGNVDFGGNVL
+198 NGNIDFGNNVL
-209 HNVAAPVSDTDAA
+209 HNVAAPTADTDAA

-234 NSSDK
+234 NSTDK
-239 SVSVNGTGTNP
+239 SVNVTASGANP

-259 TKVANDVKLK
+259 SKVANDVTLK
-269 YSGDNNTSGENSLS
+269 YSADSGNGTNKLAEE
-283 NRVNFKGSDY
+283 VKFKGSDY
-293 ITTKASNGEVAFD
+293 VKTTAKNGEVAFD
-306 LTDSTKNKIN
+306 LSDNAKNKIN
-316 NAMQSFTV
+316 NAMQNFTV
-324 GGIAVDGKN
+324 GADKANAVAGLNITNGGRFDIVGAENNYIDTAVSGNNITVGLNAKAVD
-333 LESKEIKNGNK
+333 S
-344 VNFKENAYTMV
+344 
-355 TIESNDNGANVSIT
+355 IEKAQKGFGLKAQDGANVTHQLGEAIEVIGGNSNLNTTIADGKVKINLNNT
-369 PVLQDLNVNVTT
+369 LDLTKDGSVTIGNT
-381 GEVSVNATNSAT
+381 SLN
-393 HPDGFATAKQVAD
+393 
-406 AINKSG
+406 
-412 WTAKVAGVNDGERDA
+412 NDG
-427 TSIESELINPGDVLT
+427 LT
-442 YQAGKNLKVKQES
+442 
-455 GKITYSTKDNVSFS
+455 ITGGPSVTKD
-469 NVTVGDV
+469 
-476 VINNQGINAGNK
+476 GINAGDK
-488 AITNVANGTNATDAV
+488 PITNVSNGTNATDAV
-503 NLSQLNASTAA
+503 NVQQLNASTAA

-522 NNVVVNSTKD
+522 NNVVITNTTA
-532 ADGHTIYTVHAN
+532 ADGHTVYTVNAN
-544 SSSVSKGSD
+544 TSSVSNGSD
-553 KIIVNG
+553 SVVVTG
-559 TYNATTGITD
+559 THNATTGITD
-569 YSVDLSKEAKDQL
+569 YSVDLSQKIKEQI

-588 STDSSNLN
+588 SAGSDL
-596 VSVNATKNATGGND
+596 VSVAENATKNSTGGKD
-610 YIVRLNNTLNLTKD
+610 FIVNINAQKVVENAQLPVVYTNANGDKLVKVGDKFYKAGDVTDGKPNSGVTPVSNGDVIASLNSGNNSTNTPMSLGNLKGNLDNVTNKNTGNPATANKYDNVKNNAATVGDVLNAGWNLQNNGQAVDFVTHGNTVNFNNGTGVTVNTVYDENTGTTNLTFNTTNSYVDTNGAQTNAPTNTVKFIGNNTSAPVL
-624 GSVTIGDTKLD
+624 
-635 NNGLTI
+635 
-641 TGGPNV
+641 
-647 TKDGIDAGDKKITNV
+647 ITNV
-662 SNGTVDANSKDAVN
+662 ASGVDTPNTNGTTWADKLANVSGDALNNVVN
-676 GSQLYATNQNVT
+676 
-688 NITNEVGKGW
+688 VGDLK
-698 NLTTSKSGS
+698 
-707 GNAVNSTL
+707 NAVNSGVSSVGFNLTSKAVSGTNGDSKIADNL
-715 HNVKMGETVTLDA
+715 SADDKRLTNNDTFTLDA
-728 GNNINITQTNG
+728 GNNI
-739 TISIS
+739 
-744 TSDTPTF
+744 
-751 ANITVKDG
+751 A
-759 KDGKDGAS
+759 
-767 VVINGKDG
+767 
-775 TIGANGKDGTGV
+775 
-787 VLNGKDGTIG
+787 
-797 INGKNGV
+797 
-804 NATLTVAEG
+804 
-813 QTTVNPKDNGQ
+813 
-824 NITRIVY
+824 
-831 NTTDASGNTVTREV
+831 
-845 ATLDDGLKFKGDNDT
+845 
-860 VINRTLGSQLNI
+860 
-872 TGGADT
+872 
-878 ANLTDNNIGVVGNAS
+878 
-893 GDLVLKLNKNLNL
+893 
-906 TKDGSVV
+906 
-913 IGNST
+913 
-918 LNDGG
+918 
-923 LTITGGPSI
+923 
-932 TQGGIDAGDK
+932 
-942 KITNVTDGDL
+942 
-952 SATSKDA
+952 
-959 VNGSQLYATNQN
+959 
-971 VTNIT
+971 
-976 NEVGK
+976 
-981 GWNLTT
+981 
-987 SQSGSGNAVNST
+987 
-999 LHNVKM
+999 
-1005 GETVT
+1005 
-1010 LDAGNNINI
+1010 
-1019 TQNGSNISIST
+1019 
-1030 SDTPNFSNIT
+1030 
-1040 VGKDGKDGQIG
+1040 
-1051 INGKDGASANIT
+1051 
-1063 VANGSGT
+1063 
-1070 LDDSSKGGDG
+1070 
-1080 ITRIVYNT
+1080 
-1088 TNSDGSTT
+1088 
-1096 TREVATKD
+1096 
-1104 DGLIFQGD
+1104 
-1112 NGKAIKKKLGETLNI
+1112 
-1127 TGGVT
+1127 
-1132 DENQLTDNNIGII
+1132 
-1145 NKDGNLTVKLNK
+1145 
-1157 DLNLTKDGSVTIGN
+1157 
-1171 TTLNND
+1171 
-1177 GLNITGGPSITQGG
+1177 
-1191 INAGD
+1191 
-1196 KKITNVSAGNVS
+1196 
-1208 ENSTDAVNGGQLYTA
+1208 
-1223 ITNSGFNLTTKAV
+1223 
-1236 ADSNGQASADG
+1236 
-1247 LSDDDKRI
+1247 
-1255 ATNETFTLGAGN
+1255 
-1267 NIVIKQIANGYEIA
+1267 IKQIKDGYEIA
-1281 TSNNITVGA
+1281 TADNVTFTNVTI
-1290 AGKDGKPGVDGTIG
+1290 GKDGENGVDGKLG
-1304 VNGKDGASVVING
+1304 VNGKDGASIVLNG

-1328 GADGK
+1328 GADG
-1333 DGASATLQVVNGTKG
+1333 
-1348 LDGNDGKDGE
+1348 
-1358 SKTRIE
+1358 
-1364 YTKPNGDKEEVA
+1364 
-1376 TLKDGLVFKGD
+1376 
-1387 NDAVINRTLN
+1387 
-1397 SQLDIVGGAKEAN
+1397 
-1410 LTDNNIGVIGNANG
+1410 ANG
-1424 TMTIKLNKDLN
+1424 K
-1435 LTENGSV
+1435 
-1442 NLGDT
+1442 
-1447 VLNSTGLTITN
+1447 
-1458 GPKVTKDGIDAG
+1458 
-1470 DKKIT
+1470 
-1475 NVTNGTVDA
+1475 
-1484 NSKDAVNGSQ
+1484 
-1494 LYATNQNVTNITN
+1494 
-1507 EVGKGWNLTTSKS
+1507 
-1520 GSGNAVNST
+1520 
-1529 LHNVKMGETVTLDA
+1529 
-1543 GNNINI
+1543 
-1549 TQTNGTISISTSDT
+1549 
-1563 PTFANITVKDGK
+1563 
-1575 DGKDGAS
+1575 
-1582 VVINGKDGS
+1582 
-1591 IGLTGPKGAD
+1591 
-1601 GSNGTSATIQVV
+1601 
-1613 NGTKGLDGNDGVN
+1613 
-1626 GESKT
+1626 
-1631 RIEYVKPDGN
+1631 
-1641 KEEIA
+1641 
-1646 TLKDGLVFKGDNDT
+1646 
-1660 KINRTLNSRL
+1660 
-1670 DIVGG
+1670 
-1675 AKEANLTANNIGVIG
+1675 
-1690 HANGTMEVKLN
+1690 
-1701 KDLNLTDKGSISIG
+1701 
-1715 NTTLNNEGLTING
+1715 
-1728 GPNIT
+1728 
-1733 QGGIDAGNK
+1733 
-1742 KITNVAD
+1742 
-1749 GNVSKDSK
+1749 
-1757 DAINGGQLYSVIA
+1757 
-1770 NTGFNLASK
+1770 
-1779 AVENTTG
+1779 
-1786 TVSETTGL
+1786 
-1794 DEAGK
+1794 
-1799 RILTNETFNLDAGN
+1799 
-1813 NIVIKQIK
+1813 
-1821 DGYEVATAENV
+1821 
-1832 TFTNIT
+1832 
-1838 VGKDGK
+1838 
-1844 DGTIG
+1844 
-1849 VNGKDGTGVVLNG
+1849 
-1862 KDGVI
+1862 
-1867 GINGKDGVSAN
+1867 SAN
-1878 ITVANGSGTLDAD
+1878 IS
-1891 DKGGKGI
+1891 
-1898 TRIVYNTTNED
+1898 
-1909 GSVTT
+1909 
-1914 REVATKDDGLVFQGD
+1914 
-1929 NGDVIKKKLGQTLN
+1929 
-1943 ITGGV
+1943 
-1948 TEENKLTDNNIGVVS
+1948 
-1963 KDGNL
+1963 
-1968 TVKLNKDLNLTKD
+1968 
-1981 GSVTIGDVN
+1981 
-1990 LSNGGLSI
+1990 
-1998 NGGPSINK
+1998 
-2006 DGIDAGDKKIT
+2006 
-2017 NVTNGTVDANSKD
+2017 
-2030 AVNGS
+2030 
-2035 QLYAT
+2035 
-2040 NQNVTNITNE
+2040 
-2050 VGKGWNLTTSKSGS
+2050 
-2064 GNAVNSTLHNV
+2064 
-2075 KMGETVTLDAGNNI
+2075 
-2089 NITQTNG
+2089 
-2096 TISISTSDTPTFS
+2096 
-2109 NITVKDGKDGTSVV
+2109 
-2123 INGKDGTIG
+2123 
-2132 ANGKDGTGVVLNGKD
+2132 
-2147 GTIGIN
+2147 
-2153 GKNGVNATL
+2153 
-2162 TVAEGQTTVNP
+2162 VAEGQTTVSE

-2198 VATLDD
+2198 VATMDD
-2204 GLKFKGDNDTVINRT
+2204 GLKFKGDNDQIINRT

-2228 GADTANLTDNNIG
+2228 GASNVSTLTDNNIG
-2241 VVGNANGDLVLK
+2241 VVGNASGDLVLK
-2253 LNKNLN
+2253 LNRDLN

-2265 VVIGNSTLNDGGLT
+2265 LVIGNSTLTDGGLV
-2279 INGGPSI
+2279 INGGPS
-2286 KIDGINAGD
+2286 
-2295 KKITNV
+2295 
-2301 AAGDISKDS
+2301 
-2310 KDAVN
+2310 
-2315 GGQLYSVIADTGFNL
+2315 
-2330 ASKQVTGTNGVS
+2330 VT
-2342 SVDANLADADKRVV
+2342 
-2356 TNETFNLDAGNNIV
+2356 
-2370 IKQIKDGYEV
+2370 
-2380 ATAENVTFTNITVGK
+2380 
-2395 DGKDGTIGVNG
+2395 
-2406 KDGASVVLNGK
+2406 
-2417 DGSIGLTGPKG
+2417 
-2428 QDGKDGASAN
+2428 
-2438 ITVANGT
+2438 
-2445 GTLDEN
+2445 
-2451 GKGGDGITRI
+2451 
-2461 VYNTTNADGSVTTRE
+2461 
-2476 VATKDDGLVFQG
+2476 
-2488 DNGDVIKKKLGQTL
+2488 
-2502 NITGGVTEENKLTD
+2502 
-2516 NNIGVVSK
+2516 
-2524 DGNLTVKLSKDLN
+2524 
-2537 LTDKGTITIGD
+2537 
-2548 VNLSNGGLTINGGPS
+2548 
-2563 INKDGIN
+2563 KDGIN

-2590 AINGGQLYTAITNS
+2590 AINGGQLYNAISNS
-2604 GFNLTTKAVAG
+2604 GFDLAT
-2615 SNGEESE
+2615 NGE
-2622 DANLSDDD
+2622 ATGVTD
-2630 KRIANNETFT
+2630 KRINNNETFNLNQGKNIVVKQIENGYEISTGNNLIIGEKGEPGQNGQPGKDGVDGSIGVNGKDGSAVVINGKDGSIGLNGKDGTNGLTIKGGQGPAGVNGKDGETTTRIEYVDSNNVTHKVAT
-2640 LDAGNNLV
+2640 LDDGLKFKGDKGEVINKKLNETLNITGGANGTLTENNIGIVSKDGNLTVKLAENINLGNNGSVTIGNVTMGKDGFNAGNTTITNVKGNLDNVTNDTKSNPDVTGNNYQNITKNAATVGDVLNAGWNLQNNGQAVDFVTHGNTVNFNNGTGVSVKTDYNNTTGTTNITFNTTNSYVDSNGNLTNEPTNKVKFVGGNISAPVLITNVDSGVLPNGATIPANQTFNDVLGNLTGDALNNVVNVGDLKNATKDIANTTLGAIGFGLKSTKVDGTNGVAEEASGLTDEDKRLTNNETFNLNAGNNIV
-2648 IKQIAN
+2648 VKQIAN
-2654 GYQIATSSNMTIGK
+2654 GYEIATSNNVTIGK
-2668 DGKDGVDGRI
+2668 NGKDGVDGTI

-2708 SASANISVANGT
+2708 DGASANITVANGT
-2720 GTLDENGKGGDG
+2720 GTLDENSKGGDG
-2732 ITRIVYNTTNADG
+2732 IERIVYNTTNKDG
-2745 TTTTREIATKDDGL
+2745 SVTTREIATKDDGL

-3659 DGSIGLNGKDG
+3659 DGSIGLTGAKGADGKDG
-3670 ANGLTIKGGQ
+3670 ASATIKV
-3680 GPAGVNGKD
+3680 VNGTKGLDGNDGKD
-3689 GETTTRIQYVVNGT
+3689 GESKTRIEYVKPNGDKEEIAT
-3703 TENVANL
+3703 L
-3710 NDGLKFKGDNDQVIN
+3710 KDGLQFKGDNDQVIN

-3812 AGNKVIT
+3812 AGNKAIT

-3898 IDLSDEMKKQIGKE
+3898 IDLSDEMKKQIAKE

-3919 SNIKVVANGTNASGG
+3919 SNIKVVANGTNRSGG

-4034 VIGTDKRINNNE
+4034 VIGTNKRINNNE

>member
-1 MAKGF
+1 MNKIFKVIWNHSLGTWVAVSELAKGYAKSSSSSSVTSKEEGNLERERGGLKLSKITFLLLALTAVGTSWAVNVGSTKDVGNYGTISIGESGEFGSSEYSRVGRGTGEWTSSTLHSIAIGGGASTDYARATALGYRASVTRNDSVAIGSNSTTGSTNLTNADKLPGTNYIFAGAPNSSTPVFSVGNARSKLYRQIQNVAAGSITENSTDAINGSQLYAVVRAIGELNTTSAGLSNFIVGADKNHNATGINVTKDANRFDVISADEKYLTTKVNGTSVEIDLNASSKQAINQVANNTQNISKNTQNIANNTQNISNNNKNITNNTKNITNNTNTIAKGF
-6 GLKAADGQTVTH
+6 GLKASDGQNVTH
-18 KLGEA
+18 NLGSP
-23 IEVVG
+23 IEVIG
-28 GNSNINTTVKNGKV
+28 GNSNVNTTVNGGKV
-42 QVNLNNSLDLSNA
+42 QINLNNTLDLSKT
-55 GSVKTGDTTLNNS
+55 GSVKTGDTTLNNT

-73 GGPSVTKNGIDA
+73 GGPSVTKNGINAGNQKITNVSNGTSPNDAVNFSQLNATNNNVSNLNNTVNNVNATVNKGWNINTSKSGTGNVSGNKQHNIKMGDTVTIDAGDNINITQASGKISIATSKTPNFTSVDTGNLTVRPNGNVNFGGNKLTNVSNGSSPTDAVNLQQLNATRTEVKAGNNVNVTKTSDANGSVYTVNADKSIVSNGSDKVKVTATAGANNTTNYSVDLSDAAKTQLAKEESVNSTSSNVIVTENGKNSTGGKNYSVSLNNTLNLTDAGSVKAGNTLLNNTGLTISGGPSVTQGGINA

-132 WNINTTASEGGNV
+132 WNINTTASAGGNV
-145 SSSKE
+145 SGTKD

-185 FTGVNTQNLTLRP
+185 FTAVSTQNLTVRP
-198 KGNVDFGGNVL
+198 NGNIDFGNNVL
-209 HNVAAPVSDTDAA
+209 HNVAAPTADTDAA

-234 NSSDK
+234 NSTDK
-239 SVSVNGTGTNP
+239 SVNVTASGANP

-259 TKVANDVKLK
+259 SKVANDVTLK
-269 YSGDNNTSGENSLS
+269 YSADSGNGTNKLAEE
-283 NRVNFKGSDY
+283 VKFKGSDY
-293 ITTKASNGEVAFD
+293 VKTTAKNGEVAFD
-306 LTDSTKNKIN
+306 LSDNAKNKIN
-316 NAMQSFTV
+316 NAIQNFTV
-324 GGIAVDGKN
+324 GADKANTAAGLNITNGGRFDIVGAENNYIETAVSGNNITVGLNSTAVDSIKKAQKGFGLKAQDGANVTHQLGEAIEVVGGNSNINTTIADGKV
-333 LESKEIKNGNK
+333 K
-344 VNFKENAYTMV
+344 VNLNNTLDLTKDGKI
-355 TIESNDNGANVSIT
+355 TIGNSTLNDNGLTITNGPSVTKEGINAGDKKITKVANGTNGTDAVNLSQLNASTAAAKTEVKQGKNVVVSNETAADGHTIYTVNANTSSVSKGSDNVTVTSEYNATTGIT
-369 PVLQDLNVNVTT
+369 DYKVDLSEQAKKDLAKEESVSTDSSNLNVT
-381 GEVSVNATNSAT
+381 VNATQNAKGGKDYIVRLNNTLNLTENGSVTIGDTKLDNSGLT
-393 HPDGFATAKQVAD
+393 
-406 AINKSG
+406 INGGPS
-412 WTAKVAGVNDGERDA
+412 V
-427 TSIESELINPGDVLT
+427 
-442 YQAGKNLKVKQES
+442 
-455 GKITYSTKDNVSFS
+455 TKE
-469 NVTVGDV
+469 
-476 VINNQGINAGNK
+476 GINAGNK
-488 AITNVANGTNATDAV
+488 NITNVANGTNATDAV

-522 NNVVVNSTKD
+522 NNVIVNSTKD
-532 ADGHTIYTVHAN
+532 TDGHTIYTVHAN
-544 SSSVSKGSD
+544 TSSVSNGSD
-553 KIIVNG
+553 KVTVTGN
-559 TYNATTGITD
+559 YNATTGITD
-569 YSVDLSKEAKDQL
+569 YSVDLSKAAKDQL

-588 STDSSNLN
+588 STDTANLN

-635 NNGLTI
+635 NSGLTI
-641 TGGPNV
+641 NGGPNV
-647 TKDGIDAGDKKITNV
+647 TKDGINAGDKKITNV
-662 SNGTVDANSKDAVN
+662 TNGTLSADSKDAVN
-676 GSQLYATNQNVT
+676 GSQLYATNQNIT
-688 NITNEVGKGW
+688 NVTNEVAKGW
-698 NLTTSKSGS
+698 NITTS
-707 GNAVNSTL
+707 GNAVNSTV
-715 HNVKMGETVTLDA
+715 HNVKMGETVTIDA
-728 GNNINITQTNG
+728 GSNINITQNNG
-739 TISIS
+739 NISIS

-751 ANITVKDG
+751 SNITVKDG
-759 KDGKDGAS
+759 KDG
-767 VVINGKDG
+767 
-775 TIGANGKDGTGV
+775 
-787 VLNGKDGTIG
+787 
-797 INGKNGV
+797 
-804 NATLTVAEG
+804 
-813 QTTVNPKDNGQ
+813 Q
-824 NITRIVY
+824 N
-831 NTTDASGNTVTREV
+831 
-845 ATLDDGLKFKGDNDT
+845 
-860 VINRTLGSQLNI
+860 
-872 TGGADT
+872 
-878 ANLTDNNIGVVGNAS
+878 
-893 GDLVLKLNKNLNL
+893 
-906 TKDGSVV
+906 
-913 IGNST
+913 
-918 LNDGG
+918 
-923 LTITGGPSI
+923 
-932 TQGGIDAGDK
+932 
-942 KITNVTDGDL
+942 
-952 SATSKDA
+952 
-959 VNGSQLYATNQN
+959 
-971 VTNIT
+971 
-976 NEVGK
+976 
-981 GWNLTT
+981 
-987 SQSGSGNAVNST
+987 
-999 LHNVKM
+999 
-1005 GETVT
+1005 
-1010 LDAGNNINI
+1010 
-1019 TQNGSNISIST
+1019 
-1030 SDTPNFSNIT
+1030 
-1040 VGKDGKDGQIG
+1040 
-1051 INGKDGASANIT
+1051 
-1063 VANGSGT
+1063 
-1070 LDDSSKGGDG
+1070 
-1080 ITRIVYNT
+1080 
-1088 TNSDGSTT
+1088 
-1096 TREVATKD
+1096 
-1104 DGLIFQGD
+1104 
-1112 NGKAIKKKLGETLNI
+1112 
-1127 TGGVT
+1127 
-1132 DENQLTDNNIGII
+1132 
-1145 NKDGNLTVKLNK
+1145 
-1157 DLNLTKDGSVTIGN
+1157 
-1171 TTLNND
+1171 
-1177 GLNITGGPSITQGG
+1177 
-1191 INAGD
+1191 
-1196 KKITNVSAGNVS
+1196 
-1208 ENSTDAVNGGQLYTA
+1208 
-1223 ITNSGFNLTTKAV
+1223 
-1236 ADSNGQASADG
+1236 
-1247 LSDDDKRI
+1247 
-1255 ATNETFTLGAGN
+1255 
-1267 NIVIKQIANGYEIA
+1267 
-1281 TSNNITVGA
+1281 
-1290 AGKDGKPGVDGTIG
+1290 
-1304 VNGKDGASVVING
+1304 GASVVING

-1328 GADGK
+1328 GADG
-1333 DGASATLQVVNGTKG
+1333 T
-1348 LDGNDGKDGE
+1348 
-1358 SKTRIE
+1358 
-1364 YTKPNGDKEEVA
+1364 
-1376 TLKDGLVFKGD
+1376 
-1387 NDAVINRTLN
+1387 
-1397 SQLDIVGGAKEAN
+1397 
-1410 LTDNNIGVIGNANG
+1410 
-1424 TMTIKLNKDLN
+1424 
-1435 LTENGSV
+1435 
-1442 NLGDT
+1442 
-1447 VLNSTGLTITN
+1447 
-1458 GPKVTKDGIDAG
+1458 
-1470 DKKIT
+1470 
-1475 NVTNGTVDA
+1475 
-1484 NSKDAVNGSQ
+1484 
-1494 LYATNQNVTNITN
+1494 
-1507 EVGKGWNLTTSKS
+1507 
-1520 GSGNAVNST
+1520 
-1529 LHNVKMGETVTLDA
+1529 
-1543 GNNINI
+1543 
-1549 TQTNGTISISTSDT
+1549 
-1563 PTFANITVKDGK
+1563 
-1575 DGKDGAS
+1575 
-1582 VVINGKDGS
+1582 
-1591 IGLTGPKGAD
+1591 
-1601 GSNGTSATIQVV
+1601 NGTSATIQVV

-1631 RIEYVKPDGN
+1631 RIEYVKPDGT

-1646 TLKDGLVFKGDNDT
+1646 TLKDGLKFKGDNAQV
-1660 KINRTLNSRL
+1660 INRTLNSQL

-1675 AKEANLTANNIGVIG
+1675 AKEANLTANNIGVVG

-1715 NTTLNNEGLTING
+1715 NTTLNNDGLTING

-1757 DAINGGQLYSVIA
+1757 DAVNGGQLYSVIA
-1770 NTGFNLASK
+1770 ETGFNLASK

-1786 TVSETTGL
+1786 AVSEATGL
-1794 DEAGK
+1794 DAAGK

-1849 VNGKDGTGVVLNG
+1849 VNGKDGTSVVLNG

-1878 ITVANGSGTLDAD
+1878 ITVANGTGTLDAD

-1898 TRIVYNTTNED
+1898 TRIVYNTTNAD
-1909 GSVTT
+1909 GSTTT
-1914 REVATKDDGLVFQGD
+1914 REVATKDDGLVFKGD
-1929 NGDVIKKKLGQTLN
+1929 NGDAIKKKLGETLN

-1948 TEENKLTDNNIGVVS
+1948 TEENKLTDNNIGVVN

-1968 TVKLNKDLNLTKD
+1968 TVKLNKDLNLTD
-1981 GSVTIGDVN
+1981 NGSVTIGGTTLN
-1990 LSNGGLSI
+1990 KEGLTI
-1998 NGGPSINK
+1998 NDGPSIHK
-2006 DGIDAGDKKIT
+2006 DGINAGDKKIT
-2017 NVTNGTVDANSKD
+2017 NVTDGTVDANSKD

-2040 NQNVTNITNE
+2040 NQNVTNISNE
-2050 VGKGWNLTTSKSGS
+2050 VGKGWNITTSKSGS
-2064 GNAVNSTLHNV
+2064 GNVANSTLHNV

-2109 NITVKDGKDGTSVV
+2109 NITVKDGKDGKDGASVV
-2123 INGKDGTIG
+2123 INGKDGSIGLTGPKG
-2132 ANGKDGTGVVLNGKD
+2132 ANGKNGASAN
-2147 GTIGIN
+2147 IS
-2153 GKNGVNATL
+2153 
-2162 TVAEGQTTVNP
+2162 VAEGQTTVNP
-2173 KDKGQNITRIVY
+2173 KDNGQNITRIVY
-2185 NTTDKDGNTVTRE
+2185 NTTDASGNTVTRE
-2198 VATLDD
+2198 VATMDD
-2204 GLKFKGDNDTVINRT
+2204 GLKFKGDNDTIINRT

-2228 GADTANLTDNNIG
+2228 GVTDTANLTDNNIG
-2241 VVGNANGDLVLK
+2241 VVGNASGDLVLK

-2265 VVIGNSTLNDGGLT
+2265 LAIGNSTLNNDGLT
-2279 INGGPSI
+2279 INGGPNI
-2286 KIDGINAGD
+2286 TQGGIDAGS

-2301 AAGDISKDS
+2301 ADGTIDKDS

-2315 GGQLYSVIADTGFNL
+2315 GGQLYSVIANTGFNL
-2330 ASKQVTGTNGVS
+2330 ASKQVAGTNGAS
-2342 SVDANLADADKRVV
+2342 SEAENLAEGDKRIV

-2406 KDGASVVLNGK
+2406 ANGTGVVLNGK
-2417 DGSIGLTGPKG
+2417 DGSIGIK
-2428 QDGKDGASAN
+2428 GKDGASAN

-2461 VYNTTNADGSVTTRE
+2461 VYNTTNSDGSVTTRE
-2476 VATKDDGLVFQG
+2476 VATKDDGLVFKG
-2488 DNGDVIKKKLGQTL
+2488 DNGEAIKKKLGQTL
-2502 NITGGVTEENKLTD
+2502 NIIGGVTEADKLTD
-2516 NNIGVVSK
+2516 NNIGVVNK

-2537 LTDKGTITIGD
+2537 LTDKGSVTIGD
-2548 VNLSNGGLTINGGPS
+2548 VNLSNGGLSINGGPS
-2563 INKDGIN
+2563 INKDSIN

-2604 GFNLTTKAVAG
+2604 GFNLTTKAVAN
-2615 SNGEESE
+2615 SNGEASAE
-2622 DANLSDDD
+2622 ANLSADD

-2668 DGKDGVDGRI
+2668 DGKDGIDGRI

-2687 VVLNGKD
+2687 VVINGKD
-2694 GSIGLTGPKGADGK
+2694 GSIGLTGPKGENGKDG
-2708 SASANISVANGT
+2708 ASANITVANGT
-2720 GTLDENGKGGDG
+2720 GTLDETGKGGEG

-2759 VFQGDNGKA
+2759 VFKGDNGEA

-2784 EESKLTD
+2784 DDSKLTD
-2791 NNIGIINKDGNLTV
+2791 NNIGVVNKNGNLTV
-2805 KLSKDLNLTDKG
+2805 KLNKDLNLTDKG
-2817 TITIGDVNLSNGGLT
+2817 SVTIGDVNLSSGGLS
-2832 INGGPSINKDGIN
+2832 ISGGPSINKDGIN

-2854 ADGNVS
+2854 TNGTLSAD
-2860 NGSKEAINGG
+2860 SKE
-2870 QLYTAIT
+2870 
-2877 NSGFNL
+2877 
-2883 TTKAVADSNGQVSAD
+2883 
-2898 GLSDDDKRIATNE
+2898 
-2911 TFTLDAGN
+2911 
-2919 NLVIKQIANGY
+2919 
-2930 EIATGNNITVGA
+2930 
-2942 AGKDGKP
+2942 
-2949 GVDGTIGVNGKDGA
+2949 
-2963 SVVINGK
+2963 
-2970 DGSIGLTGPK
+2970 
-2980 GQDGKDGASA
+2980 
-2990 TLQVVNGTKGL
+2990 
-3001 DGNDGKDGESKTRIE
+3001 
-3016 YVKPDGTKEEVATL
+3016 
-3030 KDGLVFKG
+3030 
-3038 DNDTKI
+3038 
-3044 NRTLNS
+3044 
-3050 QLEIVGG
+3050 
-3057 AKEADLTDNNIGVI
+3057 
-3071 GDANGT
+3071 
-3077 MTIKLNKD
+3077 
-3085 LNLTDK
+3085 
-3091 GSVNLGGTVLN
+3091 
-3102 STGLTITNGPSITK
+3102 
-3116 DGINAGDKKVT
+3116 
-3127 NVTEGTLAED
+3127 
-3137 SKDAVN
+3137 AVN
-3143 GSQLYATNQNITNV
+3143 GSQLYATNQNVTNITNEV
-3157 TNDVAKGWNITTSGN
+3157 GKGWNITTSGN
-3172 ANGTSLHN
+3172 ANGTSVHN
-3180 VRMGDTVTLDAGNN
+3180 VKMGDTVTLDAGNN

-3216 VTVGKDGQNGID
+3216 VTVGKDGKDGVD

-3235 KDGASVVLNGKDG
+3235 KDGASVVINGKDG
-3248 SIGLTGPKGADGKS
+3248 SIGLTGPKGADGKAG
-3262 ASANITVA
+3262 ASANITVKD
-3270 NGTGTLDE
+3270 GSGTLDE
-3278 NGKGGDGIERIVY
+3278 ANKGGDGITRLVY
-3291 NTTNKDGSVTT
+3291 NTTNPDGSTST

-3311 LVFKGDNGK
+3311 LVFKGDNGE

-3326 GETLNI
+3326 GQTLNI

-3384 DLGNTTITNLNGN
+3384 DLGNTTITNLSGN
-3397 LDKVDNTTT
+3397 LDKVNNTTT
-3406 SNPDQT
+3406 SNPDQN

-3440 NAVDFVTHG
+3440 KAVDFVTHG

-3481 SYIDENGAL
+3481 SYVDENGAL

-3514 DSGVLPQGTSLPTN
+3514 DSGVLPQGTSLPAN
-3528 VTFNEYLNNLTGD
+3528 VTFNEYLNNLTGP

-3567 GFNLKSAI
+3567 GFNLKSA
-3575 VAGSN
+3575 VVVGSN
-3580 GAVSEQDGLT
+3580 GAASEQDGLT

-3627 TVGAAGKDGKD
+3627 TVGAAGKNGKD
-3638 GVDGTIGVNGK
+3638 GIDGTIGVNGK

-3761 LNKDLNLTKDGSIT
+3761 LNKDLNLTKDGSVT

-3787 MGNVTINN
+3787 MGNVTMNN

-3812 AGNKVIT
+3812 GGNKTIT
-3819 NVANGTNAT
+3819 NIANGTNAT
-3828 DAVNLSQLNAS
+3828 DAVNLQQLNAS
-3839 TAAAKTEVQ
+3839 MAAAKTELVE
-3848 QGKNVVVTNT
+3848 GKNVNITSSVG
-3858 TAADGHTI
+3858 ADKQTI

-3880 AVNVTTTVDKANF
+3880 AVNVTTTVDKENF

-3898 IDLSDEMKKQIGKE
+3898 IDLSEEMKKQIAKE

-3947 TKDGSV
+3947 SKDGSV

-3959 LTDGNVTVGNTTL
+3959 LKDGNVTIGNTTL

-3979 KNGPSITN
+3979 KNGPSITS

-4010 DAINGSQLYT
+4010 EAINGGQLYT

-4034 VIGTDKRINNNE
+4034 VVGTDKRINNNE
-4046 TFTLNQGKNIVVKQI
+4046 TFTLNQGKNIIVKQI
-4061 DNGYEVSTA
+4061 DNGYEVSTT
-4070 NNFII
+4070 NNFVI

-4118 GKNATATIRVID
+4118 GKNASATVRVID

-4219 KDIDLGKEGSV
+4219 KDIDLGKDGSV
-4230 AIGNTTVNNNGLVI
+4230 AIGNTTVNNNGVVI
-4244 KGSDPKGTDTV
+4244 KGSDPKGRDTV

-4294 YNVNN
+4294 HNVNN

-4344 IAVGYSRASDNGK
+4344 IAVGYSRSSDNGK